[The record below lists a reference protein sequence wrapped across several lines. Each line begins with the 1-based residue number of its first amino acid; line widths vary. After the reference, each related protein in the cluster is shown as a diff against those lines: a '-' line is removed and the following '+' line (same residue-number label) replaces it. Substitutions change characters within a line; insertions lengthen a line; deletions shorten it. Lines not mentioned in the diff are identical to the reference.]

1 MKSLRCFYM
10 CVVKKEATGLQ
21 NMIDKHRE
29 NPNFG
34 PTKKMEGEL
43 KVANQK
49 IKNIETELE
58 GLRSYHENLINY
70 TSNNTLRLVPDRV
83 TYF

>member
-1 MKSLRCFYM
+1 
-10 CVVKKEATGLQ
+10 
-21 NMIDKHRE
+21 MIDKHRE

-70 TSNNTLRLVPDRV
+70 TSNNTLR
-83 TYF
+83 